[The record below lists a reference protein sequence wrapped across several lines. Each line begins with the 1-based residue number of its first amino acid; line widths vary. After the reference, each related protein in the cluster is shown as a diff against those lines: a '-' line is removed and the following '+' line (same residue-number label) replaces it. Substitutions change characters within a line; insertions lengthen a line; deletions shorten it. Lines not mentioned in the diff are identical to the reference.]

1 MNWNQNQN
9 RRTILNGLFLDKI
22 GKQSGTYFMAV
33 TIIRELLS
41 KDPNYL
47 LITTEKFSWATN
59 QTILV
64 RHFNKR
70 FRFLAESIYRNI
82 YRKAIWLNFDYFL
95 PYQFGGKNRIDIV
108 VVHDLLPLDVPEA
121 VSRLKR
127 NWFRMQVIRSLK
139 LSAAVIT
146 ISDFCENRINYHF
159 PEYSNRIHVIS
170 NPVDINRFR
179 IKQEEVPN
187 ENIEKYF
194 VTIAAPWP
202 HKNLSTIFS
211 AFEVLYQRFNTPLYV
226 IGTRFNRSA
235 QNGDSDAVK
244 YLGFL
249 SDEDL
254 GQVILHSQAVVAPS
268 LYEGFGMTIY
278 EGLGLG
284 KFVIASNLSVYI
296 ETSNLIRVEDPRSY
310 LSWVQVLESFLEARP
325 DLQHFDLQ
333 DFSPSV
339 VANTYHNLISE
350 TNAKFK

>member
-1 MNWNQNQN
+1 MNWNQN
-9 RRTILNGLFLDKI
+9 RRIILNGLFLDKI

-59 QTILV
+59 QTILA

-95 PYQFGGKNRIDIV
+95 PYQFAGKNRIDIV
-108 VVHDLLPLDVPEA
+108 VVHDLLPFDIPDA
-121 VSRLKR
+121 VSWFKR
-127 NWFRMQVIRSLK
+127 NWFRLQVNRSLK
-139 LSAAVIT
+139 MGAAIIT
-146 ISDFCENRINYHF
+146 ISHFCKNQINFHI
-159 PEYSNRIHVIS
+159 PGYSDKIHVIS
-170 NPVDINRFR
+170 NPIDINRFG

-187 ENIEKYF
+187 GSLEKYF
-194 VTIAAPWP
+194 VTIASPWA

-211 AFEVLYQRFNTPLYV
+211 AFEILYQKFNTPLYV
-226 IGTRFNRSA
+226 IGPRLNRLPHNSES
-235 QNGDSDAVK
+235 GAVK

-249 SDEDL
+249 DDEDL

-284 KFVIASNLSVYI
+284 KFVIASNLSVYL
-296 ETSNLIRVEDPRSY
+296 ETSNLIRVDDPRNHR
-310 LSWVQVLESFLEARP
+310 SWVQVLESFLERQPAFK
-325 DLQHFDLQ
+325 HIDLQ
-333 DFSPSV
+333 DFCPNV
-339 VANTYHNLISE
+339 IANIYHNLISE

>member
-9 RRTILNGLFLDKI
+9 RRVILNGLFLDKI

-64 RHFNKR
+64 RHFDKR
-70 FRFLAESIYRNI
+70 FRFVAESIYRNI
-82 YRKAIWLNFDYFL
+82 YRNAIWLNFDYFL
-95 PYQFGGKNRIDIV
+95 PYQFAGKNRIDIV
-108 VVHDLLPLDVPEA
+108 VVHDLLPLDIPAA
-121 VSRLKR
+121 VSWFKR
-127 NWFRMQVIRSLK
+127 NWFRVQVNRSLK

-146 ISDFCENRINYHF
+146 ISDFCKNQINYHF
-159 PEYSNRIHVIS
+159 PGYSNSIHVIS
-170 NPVDINRFR
+170 NPVDIDRFG
-179 IKQEEVPN
+179 IKQEAVPN
-187 ENIEKYF
+187 RNLEKYF

-202 HKNLSTIFS
+202 HKNLSTIFA
-211 AFEVLYQRFNTPLYV
+211 AFEVLYHKFTTPLYV
-226 IGTRFNRSA
+226 IGTRFNRSPH
-235 QNGDSDAVK
+235 NGESGAVK

-249 SDEDL
+249 DDEDL
-254 GQVILHSQAVVAPS
+254 GQVILHSQAVIAPS

-284 KFVIASNLSVYI
+284 KFVIASNLSVYL
-296 ETSNLIRVEDPRSY
+296 ETSNLIRVDDPQSH
-310 LSWVQVLESFLEARP
+310 LSWVQVLESFLERQP
-325 DLQHFDLQ
+325 DLKHIDLQ
-333 DFSPSV
+333 DFCPSV
-339 VANTYHNLISE
+339 IANIYHNLIIE